1 MSTYEL
7 EVGEFVPID
16 EKAGYIQNRSMTV
29 LEYLPVKN
37 GEAPIKDTGMYLR
50 PDEKIKFSIG
60 DNYTAYIRA
69 TKVNRYGAEQKANVV
84 VEAAM
89 ASENGS
95 STVIMGD
102 SGCCCCKSGFKEWY
116 SGMAT
121 GVGTFVIHDNK
132 IYKCTTPNADLV
144 WNPANWVEISAG
156 SVDTS
161 NITDITQSGNDLVIT
176 YKDGTTK
183 TITITGGS
191 GTPYV
196 LPIASASTLGGIKV
210 GTNLYIDSSGVLSA
224 DNIKIETYNGEAMP
238 WLDYERS
245 RRFFSDES
253 NTITL
258 PDKIWIDIGGNQF
271 MIGAAKKLRLND
283 SAHWDD
289 VSVTD
294 YTNLANR
301 AGRDFYIYAC
311 REESNTVRFILSAN
325 STYPAKY
332 DATTSRKIGG
342 FHCECA
348 DVGTIANHPFSGFM
362 AGDIIPNSI
371 WDLKHRPVSEPEGMV
386 YVDGLDLWIDIY
398 LASWDGEK
406 LVSAYGADI
415 ADGDSVK
422 PFHGELFAEEAGK
435 IGKRLLDRDE
445 FIVCAKGSNEQTNIK
460 GSADAVTAGGHVDT
474 NNRRMISNYGLEECC
489 GYMWQWIRNIYM
501 AGLNAASY
509 CPTTSVYSQT
519 ATVEGTHSI
528 INFNWLTDG
537 RGTSNIKIDGKQS
550 LYGNCYGALVRLI
563 AGSGWGSGS
572 HCGSRS
578 VAGSSLSSSRSAS
591 YGVRLA
597 SEPRAV

>member
-1 MSTYEL
+1 MATYEL

-37 GEAPIKDTGMYLR
+37 GETPVKDTGMYLR

-89 ASENGS
+89 ASGNGS

-144 WNPANWVEISAG
+144 WNPANWVEISA
-156 SVDTS
+156 SS
-161 NITDITQSGNDLVIT
+161 
-176 YKDGTTK
+176 
-183 TITITGGS
+183 GGS

-311 REESNTVRFILSAN
+311 REESNTVRFVLSAN

-348 DVGTIANHPFSGFM
+348 DVGTIANHSLSGLM
-362 AGDIIPNSI
+362 AGDVIPTSI
-371 WDLKHRPVSEPEGMV
+371 WDLNHRPVSEPEGMV
-386 YVDGLDLWIDIY
+386 YVDGLGLWVDIY

-406 LVSAYGADI
+406 LVSAYGADS

-445 FIVCAKGSNEQTNIK
+445 FIVCAKGSNEQTTIK
-460 GSADAVTAGGHVDT
+460 GSADAVTAGGHVDI

-489 GYMWQWIRNIYM
+489 GYMCQWLRNIYVE
-501 AGLNAASY
+501 GLNAASY
-509 CPTTSVYSQT
+509 CQTTSGHPQT
-519 ATVEGTHSI
+519 ATAEGIHSI
-528 INFNWLTDG
+528 NNINWLTDG

-550 LYGNCYGALVRLI
+550 LYGNCYGALVRLR
-563 AGSGWGSGS
+563 AGGSWSDGS
-572 HCGSRS
+572 YCGSRS
-578 VAGSSLSSSRSAS
+578 VVGGGLSTVRTAYS
-591 YGVRLA
+591 GVRLA